1 MIHLPKG
8 QFYGQ
13 TTETVYLDGITLT
26 DTAYTHEKV
35 DWHYH
40 ENPYF
45 TFILQG
51 NLIEGNKKEVHHCP
65 AGSIL
70 FHNWQEPHYNIKP
83 KGYTRGFHIELE
95 QKWVDAFSFDLQTL
109 QGNILVS
116 NPKHKLL
123 LYKIFVESKF
133 KDNTSDLSIQGL
145 LLEAL
150 ASIQRGQEDVL
161 KNNPSWVK
169 KAREFLH
176 DQSDESISL
185 TQLAQATGIHPGHL
199 SRDFSRYFYCSFG
212 EYIRKIKIEQS
223 LPLISNQQQTLTDIA
238 FTCGFADQSHFIR
251 CFKAVMGISPLA
263 YRKMLLS

>member
-1 MIHLPKG
+1 
-8 QFYGQ
+8 
-13 TTETVYLDGITLT
+13 
-26 DTAYTHEKV
+26 
-35 DWHYH
+35 
-40 ENPYF
+40 
-45 TFILQG
+45 
-51 NLIEGNKKEVHHCP
+51 
-65 AGSIL
+65 
-70 FHNWQEPHYNIKP
+70 
-83 KGYTRGFHIELE
+83 
-95 QKWVDAFSFDLQTL
+95 
-109 QGNILVS
+109 
-116 NPKHKLL
+116 
-123 LYKIFVESKF
+123 
-133 KDNTSDLSIQGL
+133 
-145 LLEAL
+145 LEAL

-263 YRKMLLS
+263 YRKMLRS